1 MLKPVRVTPPAVP
14 LLSLEEAKV
23 HCRID
28 ADDEDG
34 LIEGL
39 IAAATDHLDG
49 WSGILGRCLVN
60 QQWQI
65 GLFGWPSAREVH
77 LPFPDVSEAAVV
89 YRDAEGDEQPVD
101 SNEFDVVEDWGGS
114 YVRFSGSFAPPSLFR
129 GAVAPVKVS
138 FTAGY
143 GPAAEDVPEA
153 IRQAALLLVGHWYDN
168 RQATI
173 VGTNA
178 AEVPL
183 AVDALLAPYRL
194 VRI

>member
-1 MLKPVRVTPPAVP
+1 MLKPVRIASPAVP

-23 HCRID
+23 HCRVD
-28 ADDEDG
+28 TDDEDG

-77 LPFPDVSEAAVV
+77 LPFPDVSEATVV
-89 YRDAEGDEQPVD
+89 YRDADGDEQPVD
-101 SNEFDVVEDWGGS
+101 FDEFDVVDDWGGS

-168 RQATI
+168 RQAAI
-173 VGTNA
+173 VGTS
-178 AEVPL
+178 
-183 AVDALLAPYRL
+183 AVDAPMAVDTLLAPHRL

>member
-1 MLKPVRVTPPAVP
+1 MLKPVRIASPAVP

-23 HCRID
+23 HCRVD
-28 ADDEDG
+28 TDDEDR

-89 YRDAEGDEQPVD
+89 YRDADGDEQPVD
-101 SNEFDVVEDWGGS
+101 FDEFDVVEDWGGS

-129 GAVAPVKVS
+129 DAVAPVKVS

-143 GPAAEDVPEA
+143 GDDAADVPAA
-153 IRQAALLLVGHWYDN
+153 IRQAALLMVSYWYEQ
-168 RQATI
+168 RQAVVMGTI
-173 VGTNA
+173 AT
-178 AEVPL
+178 ELPQ
-183 AVDALLAPYRL
+183 AVDALLAPHRL